1 VKDATPDPFHA
12 SGRSAQTV
20 VILMGQNRIQEFV
33 RDPTLES
40 PSLDYFEV
48 RMPWVT
54 FAVTRASAERIVAA
68 MTGFELTPWVR
79 AETVSGSV
87 IWVRTEAVVYVR
99 EWTGAQRASEDSFW
113 KQIEAE
119 GMEQDEPSK
128 EDDGGDAGGPDGA
141 GDLVEG
147 AGEVSDEEDEDSEP
161 PVETQP
167 AADLESTSPILWA
180 VLFAVYLVGRFVFHL
195 LLS

>member
-12 SGRSAQTV
+12 ADRPANLV
-20 VILMGQNRIQEFV
+20 VNLMAENRILEFV

-54 FAVTRASAERIVAA
+54 FAVTRASAERIVEA
-68 MTGFELTPWVR
+68 MTGFEPTPWVR

-99 EWTGAQRASEDSFW
+99 EWTEAQRASEDGFW
-113 KQIEAE
+113 KQMDAEAAE
-119 GMEQDEPSK
+119 RNQTSEEA
-128 EDDGGDAGGPDGA
+128 DGGDADGPTEGGDPG
-141 GDLVEG
+141 EG
-147 AGEVSDEEDEDSEP
+147 AEDADGGEEADDEASLAEDLSDWEAEE
-161 PVETQP
+161 Q
-167 AADLESTSPILWA
+167 SPW
-180 VLFAVYLVGRFVFHL
+180 VWTWLFLAYLVGRFL
-195 LLS
+195 LNLI